1 MTARGERPRNV
12 DASRVCNRALAH
24 PRRFSIFVRVVLLVV
39 IVVLSV
45 VVVVL
50 SVVVVVAR

>member
-1 MTARGERPRNV
+1 MTARGERPRNA

-24 PRRFSIFVRVVLLVV
+24 PRRFSIFVRVVLSVV